1 MTQRLNSLRAAAI
14 CAVLAYG
21 SFPAASIADHQTIP
35 IAPLAAYKTLD
46 PSGVTVSGIS
56 SGAFFAHQFHVAFS
70 SLVKGAGIVAGG
82 PYACADQEDSIKT
95 PPGNPFIVALVPRRV
110 VASLAVCTHFGR
122 SDLKQAGWSFPEKPD
137 ANELQKAAVRAH
149 AEGKIDDPSNLANS
163 RVLLFHGDKDI
174 GVPKATM
181 QELKSFY
188 QLMGVPA
195 ANIEVKDGPDAKH
208 GMPIKALPA
217 GGSGQHC
224 LLPDPSFLVRCDY
237 GAAELLLQHLYPGGL
252 PASAKPSGTGRIVG
266 FDQTEFFD
274 ERDKSSS
281 LHEAGYLYVPSAC
294 ENGSGSAAQCRLH
307 VAFHGCEQGV
317 DKIHELFFR
326 DAGYNAWADANHVIV
341 LYPQAIP
348 WLRLADPSQISGN
361 PKGCWDWWGYSG
373 DDYLSR
379 NGKQMRAVREI
390 IRRVLP

>member
-1 MTQRLNSLRAAAI
+1 
-14 CAVLAYG
+14 
-21 SFPAASIADHQTIP
+21 
-35 IAPLAAYKTLD
+35 
-46 PSGVTVSGIS
+46 
-56 SGAFFAHQFHVAFS
+56 
-70 SLVKGAGIVAGG
+70 
-82 PYACADQEDSIKT
+82 
-95 PPGNPFIVALVPRRV
+95 
-110 VASLAVCTHFGR
+110 LAVCTHFGR

-149 AEGKIDDPSNLANS
+149 AEGKIDDPGNLTNS

-181 QELKSFY
+181 QELKIFY

-195 ANIEVKDGPDAKH
+195 ANIEVKDGPDARH

-217 GGSGQHC
+217 GGAGQHC

-237 GAAELLLQHLYPGGL
+237 GAAELLLQHLYPDGL
-252 PASAKPSGTGRIVG
+252 PASAKPSGAGRIVG